1 MKIVDFG
8 VAGIATNMTIN
19 EEAGSLKYMPPEVLS
34 GKDKTVTPAIDIWAI
49 GCILF
54 AMVCGELPFN
64 GATNKEVKHKIIEGK
79 YAFPSAVEKQ
89 LSPEIKDLIAKILVV
104 DPEERYKITDIER
117 HYWFLG
123 EKMM

>member
-1 MKIVDFG
+1 
-8 VAGIATNMTIN
+8 MTIN

-34 GKDKTVTPAIDIWAI
+34 GKDKSVTPAIDIWAI

-64 GATNKEVKHKIIEGK
+64 GATNKEIKQKICEGR

-104 DPEERYKITDIER
+104 DHEQRYRTIEIEK
-117 HYWFLG
+117 HPWYIG
-123 EKMM
+123 EKFE